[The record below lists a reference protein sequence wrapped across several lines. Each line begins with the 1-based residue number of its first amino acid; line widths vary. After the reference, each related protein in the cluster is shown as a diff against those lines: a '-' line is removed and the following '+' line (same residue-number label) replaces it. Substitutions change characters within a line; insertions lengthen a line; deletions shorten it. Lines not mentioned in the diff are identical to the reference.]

1 MKPAL
6 SRFDRM
12 DMLREA
18 AESSWLLSFL
28 GNFQG
33 KHTASELLPI
43 AREGIFRYLRE
54 RYFFVLEGQLV
65 NKEEVDKVLRSIAED
80 AVIVKPRHRSGAHCI
95 VGRWMVSELG
105 DTHDGEY
112 ELAAG

>member
-18 AESSWLLSFL
+18 TESSWLRTFL
-28 GNFQG
+28 GELQG
-33 KHTASELLPI
+33 KHTAASLLPFV
-43 AREGIFRYLRE
+43 REGVFRYLRE
-54 RYFFVLEGQLV
+54 RYFFVLEGQLIE
-65 NKEEVDKVLRSIAED
+65 KEEVDKVLRSIAED
-80 AVIVKPRHRSGAHCI
+80 AVIVKPRHRVGAHVI

-105 DTHDGEY
+105 DTYDGEY